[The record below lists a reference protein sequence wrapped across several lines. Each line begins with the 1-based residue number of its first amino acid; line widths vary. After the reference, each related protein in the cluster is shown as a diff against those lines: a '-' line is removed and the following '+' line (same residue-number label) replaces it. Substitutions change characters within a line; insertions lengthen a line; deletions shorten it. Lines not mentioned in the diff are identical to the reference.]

1 MASDSRALSKGRW
14 TCNLINVTRCYG
26 VVMDVCMSEGTEGT
40 PKRGRCS
47 QAEQP
52 IGIKQ
57 PWLKEFGA
65 VRKIKGDQLAN

>member
-1 MASDSRALSKGRW
+1 
-14 TCNLINVTRCYG
+14 
-26 VVMDVCMSEGTEGT
+26 MDVCMSEGTEGT
-40 PKRGRCS
+40 PKRGRCP